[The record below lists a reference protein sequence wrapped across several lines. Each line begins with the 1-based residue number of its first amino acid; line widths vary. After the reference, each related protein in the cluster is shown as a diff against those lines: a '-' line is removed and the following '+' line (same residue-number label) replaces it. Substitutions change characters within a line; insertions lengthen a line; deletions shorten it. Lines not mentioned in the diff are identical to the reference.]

1 MEKILRP
8 NKDKMS
14 GSFQL
19 YCIRTLKEVK
29 EDFNSVK
36 KKFEKIIK
44 SISSILKEMD
54 NCITLLTYIKEYS
67 DKVKKKD
74 IFFKLN
80 GMLDEYNELI
90 SDIKNIN
97 NYNNMNTKLVGIV
110 DLEFD
115 PPNNINS
122 INDSINDSI
131 FDSHEMSSGS
141 SNVYGNFYSSYLEDK
156 DIKQITDNTINI
168 QFKCSICKTEESCS
182 FCILCNIL
190 SCKKCL
196 NKEYNSKN
204 HKFIYFD
211 KSKSDREKNKILFLN
226 SLEILIKNIF
236 KKCNSLLK
244 NEKIKLKNTE
254 NKNNT
259 TSKNK
264 FIFKVIQY
272 PYITEGNYIQF
283 LKDLKSLFEKEIQ
296 NKESNSTS
304 KSFHIYEL
312 NKELIQVIRNI
323 FYDKKIIKIN
333 FFK

>member
-19 YCIRTLKEVK
+19 YCIKTLKEVK

-36 KKFEKIIK
+36 KKFEKINK

-90 SDIKNIN
+90 SDIKTNN

-131 FDSHEMSSGS
+131 FDSYEMSSGS

-226 SLEILIKNIF
+226 SLEILIKNVF

-244 NEKIKLKNTE
+244 NEKIKL
-254 NKNNT
+254 
-259 TSKNK
+259 
-264 FIFKVIQY
+264 
-272 PYITEGNYIQF
+272 
-283 LKDLKSLFEKEIQ
+283 
-296 NKESNSTS
+296 
-304 KSFHIYEL
+304 
-312 NKELIQVIRNI
+312 
-323 FYDKKIIKIN
+323 
-333 FFK
+333 